1 MEKEKFDKNKYKQK
15 FNQEKYKPFKVDLKK
30 EELEEMNELLTKI
43 DMTKA
48 DFLRKAIEQL
58 KNGQIKKDQ
67 EN

>member
-1 MEKEKFDKNKYKQK
+1 MKQEKFDSNKYKQK
-15 FNQEKYKPFKVDLKK
+15 YAQEKYKTFKVDLKK
-30 EELEEMNELLTKI
+30 EEWEELDELLTKI

-67 EN
+67 EK